1 LASID
6 EAPIDGSISG
16 CHWGPMVCGGLD
28 GLMANAAVSL
38 VASPAVHRSSGIPG
52 HQRVRIG
59 RLWIDALTVEQGLDA
74 IRELVARGR
83 GGTVFTPNVDHV
95 VMAETDA
102 AFRRAY
108 RQASLSFADGVPLI
122 WASRLLRSPLPA
134 KLSGSDMILP
144 IARLAAR
151 EGWRVYLLGG
161 APGAAGAAAKQLR
174 EAYGVEI
181 AGVDDSLVRLDE
193 DSDGQRLIVERIRRA
208 RPHLIFVAL
217 GAPKQELWSA
227 RVLDAVRPAVAI
239 GIGASLDFVAG
250 HVRRAPS
257 WISRLG
263 LEWLYR
269 LAQEPRRLWRRYL
282 LRDPAF
288 VLIVLRA
295 LWRPRRQRVRVS

>member
-1 LASID
+1 
-6 EAPIDGSISG
+6 
-16 CHWGPMVCGGLD
+16 
-28 GLMANAAVSL
+28 MANAAASL
-38 VASPAVHRSSGIPG
+38 VATPEVHRSSCISGRV
-52 HQRVRIG
+52 RVRIG
-59 RLWIDALTVEQGLDA
+59 RLWVDALTVEQGLDA
-74 IRELVARGR
+74 IRELVASGR

-102 AFRRAY
+102 EFRKAY

-161 APGAAGAAAKQLR
+161 APGAAGAAAKRLR
-174 EAYGVEI
+174 DGCGVEI
-181 AGVDDSLVRLDE
+181 AGVDDSVVRLDE
-193 DSDGQRLIVERIRRA
+193 DSDGQRLIVERIRSA

-217 GAPKQELWSA
+217 GAPKQELWCA

-257 WISRLG
+257 WMSRAG

-282 LRDPAF
+282 IRDPAF
-288 VLIVLRA
+288 VLIILRT
-295 LWRPRRQRVRVS
+295 LRRPRGQRVRVS